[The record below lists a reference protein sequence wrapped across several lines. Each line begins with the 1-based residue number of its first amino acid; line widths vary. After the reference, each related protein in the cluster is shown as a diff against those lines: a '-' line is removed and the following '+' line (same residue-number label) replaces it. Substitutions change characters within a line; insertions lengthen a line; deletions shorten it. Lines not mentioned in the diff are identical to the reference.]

1 MTKKG
6 FKVIH
11 PSLSGQSIIVTGAAS
26 GIGKAAAIL
35 LAERGARV
43 VLADLPGVGGD
54 EVTSEIVAAGGQAC
68 FMPTDIARSADCEA
82 LVAKAV
88 RTYGRLDGAFN
99 NAATFSFGKRLAEED
114 EETCDRLLSV
124 NIKGLFFCMKYEIH
138 AMLKTG
144 GGSIVNTSS
153 IAGLV
158 GEKMM
163 AIYSATKHAVV
174 GMTKTAA
181 LDYATL
187 GIRINSVAPGG
198 TRTGM
203 FSAVQDTP
211 GFMDMI
217 KAIHPMGRA
226 AEPAEV
232 AAAAIFLLSPAS
244 SFMTGSTMVVDGG
257 LTAQ

>member
-1 MTKKG
+1 VTP
-6 FKVIH
+6 
-11 PSLSGQSIIVTGAAS
+11 PSLSDKSIIVTGAAS
-26 GIGKAAAIL
+26 GIGKAAAFL
-35 LAERGARV
+35 LAQRGARL
-43 VLADLPGVGGD
+43 VLADLPDTAGD
-54 EVTSEIVAAGGQAC
+54 DVAAEIVAAGGQAC
-68 FMPTDIARSADCEA
+68 FVPTNIARSTDCEA

-88 RTYGRLDGAFN
+88 SAYGRLDGAFN

-114 EETCDRLLSV
+114 EQTCDRLLSV
-124 NIKGLFFCMKYEIH
+124 NIKGLFFCMKYEID

-153 IAGLV
+153 IAGVV

-163 AIYSATKHAVV
+163 AIYSATKHAVI

-181 LDYATL
+181 LEYADL

-203 FSAVQDTP
+203 FAAVQDIP

-217 KAIHPMGRA
+217 KSIHPLGRA

-232 AAAAIFLLSPAS
+232 AEAAIFLLSPAS

>member
-1 MTKKG
+1 VT
-6 FKVIH
+6 H
-11 PSLSGQSIIVTGAAS
+11 PSLSAKSIIVTGAAS
-26 GIGKAAAIL
+26 GIGKSAAIL
-35 LAERGARV
+35 LARRGARV
-43 VLADLPGVGGD
+43 VLADLPDTGGD
-54 EVTSEIVAAGGQAC
+54 QVAAEIVADGGEAC
-68 FMPTDIARSADCEA
+68 FVPTNIARSGDCEA

-88 RTYGRLDGAFN
+88 ATYGRLDGAFN
-99 NAATFSFGKRLAEED
+99 NAATFAFGRRLAEED

-124 NIKGLFFCMKYEIH
+124 NIKGLFFCMKHEIN

-158 GEKMM
+158 GEKTM

-181 LDYATL
+181 LEYATL

-198 TRTGM
+198 TLTGM

-211 GFMDMI
+211 GFMDMV

-232 AAAAIFLLSPAS
+232 AEAAIFLLSPAS

>member
-1 MTKKG
+1 M
-6 FKVIH
+6 
-11 PSLSGQSIIVTGAAS
+11 PND
-26 GIGKAAAIL
+26 IGC
-35 LAERGARV
+35 
-43 VLADLPGVGGD
+43 
-54 EVTSEIVAAGGQAC
+54 S
-68 FMPTDIARSADCEA
+68 SDCEA

-88 RTYGRLDGAFN
+88 SMYGRLDGAFN

-124 NIKGLFFCMKYEIH
+124 NIKGLFLCMKYEIN

-181 LDYATL
+181 LEYATH

-217 KAIHPMGRA
+217 KAMHPMGRA
-226 AEPAEV
+226 AEPAE
-232 AAAAIFLLSPAS
+232 AAVFL
-244 SFMTGSTMVVDGG
+244 TMAVDGG

>member
-1 MTKKG
+1 
-6 FKVIH
+6 
-11 PSLSGQSIIVTGAAS
+11 
-26 GIGKAAAIL
+26 
-35 LAERGARV
+35 
-43 VLADLPGVGGD
+43 
-54 EVTSEIVAAGGQAC
+54 
-68 FMPTDIARSADCEA
+68 
-82 LVAKAV
+82 
-88 RTYGRLDGAFN
+88 
-99 NAATFSFGKRLAEED
+99 
-114 EETCDRLLSV
+114 
-124 NIKGLFFCMKYEIH
+124 
-138 AMLKTG
+138 
-144 GGSIVNTSS
+144 VNTSS